1 MKQQGLLRFSPLVIF
16 AGSHVYSRAKGDNVE
31 ESFLSNNMKAE
42 RRPTGASKHQCSRE
56 KVAGF

>member
-16 AGSHVYSRAKGDNVE
+16 AGSHEYSQTKGDNVE

-42 RRPTGASKHQCSRE
+42 RMTAGTSKHQCSRE

>member
-16 AGSHVYSRAKGDNVE
+16 AGTHVYSWAKRYNVE
-31 ESFLSNNMKAE
+31 ESLLSNNTKVE
-42 RRPTGASKHQCSRE
+42 RWTTGTSKHQCSRE